1 MWPFKSTKTLEK
13 AEIFNNFT
21 DWHSHILP
29 GVDDGI
35 KDMESALEVLK
46 TYEENGVKRIW
57 LTPHIM
63 EDIPN
68 TTDELKEKF
77 EELKKAYSGNI
88 ELHLAAENM
97 LDNLFESRLKENDLL
112 PIGNEKNHLLVETS
126 YFNPPMG
133 MNEIISSIFSAG
145 YFPVLAHPERYVYM
159 DKNMYKRLH
168 DNGVIFQ
175 MNLISI
181 VGGFGETARKK
192 AEWLLDNNMIAML
205 GTDIHR
211 LRSTMG
217 WLQHAP
223 KKNKYIDILTDLAKN
238 PLQI

>member
-13 AEIFNNFT
+13 AEIFKGFT

-35 KDMESALEVLK
+35 PNMDSALEALNS
-46 TYEENGVKRIW
+46 YEQHGVSRIW

-68 TTDELKEKF
+68 TTDELKTRF
-77 EELKKAYSGNI
+77 DQLKNAYNGKI

-97 LDNLFESRLKENDLL
+97 LDNLFETRLRNNDVL
-112 PIGNEKNHLLVETS
+112 PIGHDGNHLLVETS
-126 YFNPPMG
+126 YLNPPMG
-133 MNEIISSIFSAG
+133 LYEIISSIFSAG
-145 YFPVLAHPERYVYM
+145 YFPILAHPERYVYM
-159 DKNMYKRLH
+159 DKNMYKLLH
-168 DNGVIFQ
+168 ERGVVFQ

-192 AEWLLDNNMIAML
+192 AEWLLDNNMISML

-211 LRSTMG
+211 LKNTMG
-217 WLQHAP
+217 WFQHAP
-223 KKNKYIDILTDLAKN
+223 KKAKHIEILSDLAKN